1 MARYFKSRTQGLGRK
16 PGELVFI
23 GSHDKEE
30 IRTSLIDY
38 SEKGIR
44 EDVWSDLPADK
55 DLENP
60 STSLWLNFD
69 GLHDLNR
76 MDRIEE
82 RFELHPLVMAD
93 IVNTALRPKIEEI
106 EGGIFFV
113 LKMLRYSESDKKV
126 MSEQFSMI
134 LRDDILLTFQEYP
147 GDVFDPIRERLR
159 AGKGRIRTAGLDY
172 LAYCMMDSIIDN
184 YISIVE
190 RIGEQIE
197 NNEEALL
204 VNATPEVME
213 RIIMLKR
220 EIIYL
225 RKTIRPV
232 IEAVQ
237 FLTKCENPLIR
248 ESTEPFINDLFANIR
263 QVSEAIDTYRE
274 MLSEQLDTY
283 NSLIGNRLNDIMKIL
298 TIFSVI
304 FIPLTFIAG
313 IYGTNFDYIPELH
326 FRYGYLML
334 WGIILALAGAM
345 LFVFKRKKWL

>member
-1 MARYFKSRTQGLGRK
+1 MARFFKSRTQGLGRK

-38 SEKGIR
+38 SEKGIS

-60 STSLWLNFD
+60 STRLWLNFD

-113 LKMLRYSESDKKV
+113 LKMLRYNETDKKV

-134 LRDDILLTFQEYP
+134 LREDLLLTFQEYP
-147 GDVFDPIRERLR
+147 GDVFDPIRERIR
-159 AGKGRIRTAGLDY
+159 SGKGRIRTAGLDY
-172 LAYCMMDSIIDN
+172 LAYCLVDSIIDN

-197 NNEEALL
+197 NNEEELL
-204 VNATPEVME
+204 VNATAEVME
-213 RIIMLKR
+213 RIITLKR

-232 IEAVQ
+232 IEAIQ
-237 FLTKCENPLIR
+237 FLTKCESSLI
-248 ESTEPFINDLFANIR
+248 SDSSDPFINDLFANIR

-274 MLSEQLDTY
+274 MLSEQMETY

-334 WGIILALAGAM
+334 WGIILALAGVM
-345 LFVFKRKKWL
+345 LFIFKRKKWL